1 MTRYWPSLKP
11 QISSVFPKSV
21 DSFSIP
27 TLSATSKIPRTPIVE
42 LIVNAARVP
51 PRPICRLAVRAF
63 EGGSRRARGGPIVPR
78 KNEGADSA

>member
-42 LIVNAARVP
+42 LIVN
-51 PRPICRLAVRAF
+51 RPKVEKLELIY
-63 EGGSRRARGGPIVPR
+63 P
-78 KNEGADSA
+78 